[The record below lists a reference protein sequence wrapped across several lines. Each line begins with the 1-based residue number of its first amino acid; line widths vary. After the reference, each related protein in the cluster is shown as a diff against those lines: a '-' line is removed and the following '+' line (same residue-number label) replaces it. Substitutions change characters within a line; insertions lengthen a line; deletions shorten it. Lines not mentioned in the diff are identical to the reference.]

1 MSQLVTADSTADIS
15 LNASHFMASLLPLF
29 HGGRREGRAAPE
41 NGSCSSEKRG
51 YLAKAV
57 LRRQAKRGPRRAAV
71 AGPGRGRD
79 KALLL
84 ICKLAILQDFSKL
97 N

>member
-29 HGGRREGRAAPE
+29 HGGRREGRGAAE
-41 NGSCSSEKRG
+41 NGSCSSKKRG
-51 YLAKAV
+51 YPAKAV

-71 AGPGRGRD
+71 AGPKGSFGRD

-84 ICKLAILQDFSKL
+84 ICKLAILQNFT
-97 N
+97 